1 MVEMISHGQITNA
14 AFYNYT
20 TLSDLKVISAMLK
33 DVANSWNFKTTL
45 IRINKTVTIDK
56 LPFDFDVILNNA
68 SDQQVRK
75 SPNGQSD
82 NTSACDKRKK
92 AY

>member
-45 IRINKTVTIDK
+45 IRISKTVTIDK
-56 LPFDFDVILNNA
+56 LPFDFLVCT
-68 SDQQVRK
+68 
-75 SPNGQSD
+75 SPD
-82 NTSACDKRKK
+82 NCLPIRNVYPACSFLYP
-92 AY
+92 AELIAAVV

>member
-1 MVEMISHGQITNA
+1 MVEMISHGQVTNA

-75 SPNGQSD
+75 SPNG
-82 NTSACDKRKK
+82 
-92 AY
+92 